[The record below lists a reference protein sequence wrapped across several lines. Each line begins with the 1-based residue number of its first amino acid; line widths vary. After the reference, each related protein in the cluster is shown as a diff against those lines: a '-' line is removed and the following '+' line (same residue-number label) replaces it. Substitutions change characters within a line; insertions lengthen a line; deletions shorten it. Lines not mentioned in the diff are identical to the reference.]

1 MGQERF
7 NGLAVLNIHK
17 EIPVNISEVIDI
29 FSWTSRKM
37 KLDDWSNEYVIQL
50 FFIVL
55 ITFNFLLVIYLNF
68 NIKLEYIM

>member
-17 EIPVNISEVIDI
+17 EIPVNISEVIDL

-37 KLDDWSNEYVIQL
+37 KLDDWSNEYVIRL